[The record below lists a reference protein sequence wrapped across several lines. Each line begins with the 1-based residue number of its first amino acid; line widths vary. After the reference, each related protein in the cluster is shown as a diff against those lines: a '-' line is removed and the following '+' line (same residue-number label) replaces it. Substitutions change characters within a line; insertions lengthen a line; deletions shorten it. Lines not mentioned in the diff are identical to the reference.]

1 MKNSDPIDIALRNIS
16 ETRQMVE
23 RLITSSET
31 FDYIQA
37 KAALIELQKKV
48 KNLAQLQTEL
58 TARRAKAPNI
68 HVVEFRAAEA
78 AGQ

>member
-1 MKNSDPIDIALRNIS
+1 MNSDPIDIALRNIS
-16 ETRQMVE
+16 ETRQMLE

-37 KAALIELQKKV
+37 KAALGDLQKKV
-48 KNLAQLQTEL
+48 KNLTQLQNEL
-58 TARRAKAPNI
+58 TTRRAKAPNI
-68 HVVEFRAAEA
+68 HVVEFRPADA